1 MAGMNNLAAKL
12 FIDSFYISWI
22 ALWTLGYLFVF
33 FIIWKHM
40 TIINM
45 MTLFLKDVLICT
57 YLCDNNISHSC
68 IYYSMIWKKIVL
80 WFIGCCRK
88 WELAVIMF
96 SLIDLNEYSST
107 SFIKWWI
114 SIAIVAY
121 VLVLLY
127 LVIIPK
133 MSYSISH

>member
-68 IYYSMIWKKIVL
+68 ISYSMIWKKNCHVIYWL
-80 WFIGCCRK
+80 LSK
-88 WELAVIMF
+88 WELTVIML

-114 SIAIVAY
+114 SITIVAY